1 MRSVNL
7 TGRFSPKPDR
17 GGFCFSSPHL
27 INRREFVDICI
38 VEGRNRGYHRVDT
51 PAAVP
56 NQVWLPTSTEL
67 FLWISLQV
75 ETLEA

>member
-56 NQVWLPTSTEL
+56 NQGLATDIDGA
-67 FLWISLQV
+67 FSLDLV
-75 ETLEA
+75 ASRNP